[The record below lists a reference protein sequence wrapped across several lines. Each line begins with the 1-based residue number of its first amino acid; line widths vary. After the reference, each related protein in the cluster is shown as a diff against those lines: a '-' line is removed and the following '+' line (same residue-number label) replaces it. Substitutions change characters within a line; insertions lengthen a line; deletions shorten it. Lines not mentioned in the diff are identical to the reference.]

1 MEAIKNP
8 IAPYE
13 GQFDIQTRK
22 QMVAQMLCECRK
34 TMGYQQKEVAEILGI
49 SPQTYNGYEKGRNEP
64 PIEILVRLSFLY
76 SIPVDILVQRNR
88 FHSDDQSAIVSIKKA
103 EEELADV
110 RQWLSSD
117 PLAQN
122 EQIQTLISAMERLTD
137 ASRQLAEKTERK

>member
-8 IAPYE
+8 LAPYE
-13 GQFDIQTRK
+13 GQFDTQTRK

-76 SIPVDILVQRNR
+76 DLPVDILVQRNR
-88 FHSDDQSAIVSIKKA
+88 VHSDDQSAIVSIKKA
-103 EEELADV
+103 EAELADV
-110 RQWLSSD
+110 REWLSSD
-117 PLAQN
+117 PLGQN
-122 EQIQTLISAMERLTD
+122 EQIQALINAMELLTD
-137 ASRQLAEKTERK
+137 ASRQLVEKEERK

>member
-8 IAPYE
+8 LAPYE
-13 GQFDIQTRK
+13 GQFDTQTRK

-76 SIPVDILVQRNR
+76 DLPVDILVQRNR

-103 EEELADV
+103 EAELADV
-110 RQWLSSD
+110 REWLSSD
-117 PLAQN
+117 PLGQN
-122 EQIQTLISAMERLTD
+122 EQIQALINAMELLTD
-137 ASRQLAEKTERK
+137 ASRQLVEKEERK

>member
-8 IAPYE
+8 LAPYE
-13 GQFDIQTRK
+13 GQFDTQTRK

-76 SIPVDILVQRNR
+76 DLPVDILVQRSR
-88 FHSDDQSAIVSIKKA
+88 LHSDDQSAIVSIKKA